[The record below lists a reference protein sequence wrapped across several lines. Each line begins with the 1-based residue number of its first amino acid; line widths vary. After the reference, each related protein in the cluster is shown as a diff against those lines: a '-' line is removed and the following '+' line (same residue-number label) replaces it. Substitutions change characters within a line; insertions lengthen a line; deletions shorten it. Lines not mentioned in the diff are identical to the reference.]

1 MSITVFF
8 FFNQEQLMFLFWVL
22 SILNKLILKGF

>member
-1 MSITVFF
+1 MSITGFL
-8 FFNQEQLMFLFWVL
+8 NQEQLTFLFWVL